1 MPYGALIKLVP
12 AHWSKGD
19 DLNKNT
25 RSCWYRPGFR
35 WSPESGQSVIP
46 KDLEKF
52 EVIVL
57 KFQWTNTLNKI
68 LKTNDE
74 ACTDITWQCRWFTF
88 ARVFASVLRESAN
101 GLTLPWMMLRYRYCL
116 ATPSQDSFYREKGP
130 GYRNEVICLVP
141 RPEFSTSYPE
151 SSLPLISGLITNAL
165 LDYPYIF

>member
-1 MPYGALIKLVP
+1 MSTKNRFNAELPSENITCTHLIHCNILTGMDKTYQRGDLMPYGALIKLVP

-57 KFQWTNTLNKI
+57 
-68 LKTNDE
+68 
-74 ACTDITWQCRWFTF
+74 C
-88 ARVFASVLRESAN
+88 SN
-101 GLTLPWMMLRYRYCL
+101 GRTKQ
-116 ATPSQDSFYREKGP
+116 TKS
-130 GYRNEVICLVP
+130 
-141 RPEFSTSYPE
+141 
-151 SSLPLISGLITNAL
+151 
-165 LDYPYIF
+165 